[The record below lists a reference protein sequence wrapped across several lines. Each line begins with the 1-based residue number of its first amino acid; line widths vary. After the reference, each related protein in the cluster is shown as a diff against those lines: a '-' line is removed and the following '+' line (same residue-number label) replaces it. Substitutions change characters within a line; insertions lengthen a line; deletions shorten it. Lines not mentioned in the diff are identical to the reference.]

1 LTIMDSVSAATL
13 QISASAQGEI
23 AILALDG
30 ELDEQAAAELG
41 AYAAARNWG
50 GTRDVVLD
58 LRRLYFLDQQG
69 LAALQEFAAGQA
81 RAGRCLA
88 LASIRPRI
96 RAFLSYADAQAM
108 APMYAT
114 VEEAVD
120 HLGLARAAGA

>member
-1 LTIMDSVSAATL
+1 MDSISTATL

-23 AILALDG
+23 AILTLDG
-30 ELDEQAAAELG
+30 ELDEQTAAELG

-50 GTRDVVLD
+50 GTREVVLD
-58 LRRLYFLDQQG
+58 MQRLYFLDPVG

-88 LASIRPRI
+88 LGSIRPRI

-114 VEEAVD
+114 VDEAIDNLV
-120 HLGLARAAGA
+120 LARTAGA